1 MYKIHKGYDKEDLSY
16 NQNQYQMQPSLG
28 SISKRSTKRQMT
40 RPNLNTKYS
49 QIPRLNEL
57 LNDHIF
63 QFYFRTHL
71 KSKEYIKF
79 KYYNESEKLN
89 FMIDLYFYVMNQA
102 NLNDEENILMNEN
115 YEQENENPN
124 EDGMDK
130 LIDSAL
136 ILDNNQSR
144 MNIIE
149 KMKEYKLFDLNWEN
163 SYAERFNKILNK
175 YRTGFNNND
184 NEETINYNKTEK
196 NRENNIDNNIN
207 NLNYTNANFKS
218 KSNAKMNNN
227 EPNMNYNEESKGD
240 NELDDNYYNNI
251 LLMNRLPSIYDKI
264 KIANVK
270 MTKMGK
276 LRIKKINSNINYN
289 KDSNK
294 NTENNFFE
302 QDEFEIK
309 SKKNN
314 INENILDEYKILK
327 PKVNKKMKNNI
338 SPLLI
343 NSDNN
348 EIIIQEPMIMSESK
362 LENCKLNLILKKQIN
377 EKETD
382 ELIKKIYQFDG
393 DNTSFNKNEINKIGI
408 MLLNYIRLEKKY
420 ESMEANLCIYKE
432 KMLKMKEKMQNL
444 SRKALERIKE
454 SNTYIRQQNLKN

>member
-1 MYKIHKGYDKEDLSY
+1 MFNMRKNNNNNDDNSY
-16 NQNQYQMQPSLG
+16 NQNNYQNQPSLG

-40 RPNLNTKYS
+40 RPNLNTKNS
-49 QIPRLNEL
+49 QIPRINEL
-57 LNDHIF
+57 LNDNIF
-63 QFYFRTHL
+63 QYYFRNRI
-71 KSKEYIKF
+71 KSKEYNKF
-79 KYYNESEKLN
+79 RYYNENEKLN

-102 NLNDEENILMNEN
+102 NLNEEDNNIIAEN
-115 YEQENENPN
+115 YENEN
-124 EDGMDK
+124 EDGVDK
-130 LIDSAL
+130 LVDNVL

-149 KMKEYKLFDLNWEN
+149 KMKEYKLFDLNLEN

-196 NRENNIDNNIN
+196 NRENNLDNNIN
-207 NLNYTNANFKS
+207 NINNTNANFKS
-218 KSNAKMNNN
+218 KSNVKMNNN
-227 EPNMNYNEESKGD
+227 ALNMNYKEESKVD
-240 NELDDNYYNNI
+240 NEIDDNYYKNI

-270 MTKMGK
+270 MTKIGK
-276 LRIKKINSNINYN
+276 LRIKKTNSNFNYN

-302 QDEFEIK
+302 QVEFEIK

-327 PKVNKKMKNNI
+327 PRINKKMKNNI

-348 EIIIQEPMIMSESK
+348 EIIIQEPIIISQSNK
-362 LENCKLNLILKKQIN
+362 DICKLNLILKKQIN
-377 EKETD
+377 KKETN
-382 ELIKKIYQFDG
+382 ELIKKIYQFEG
-393 DNTSFNKNEINKIGI
+393 DNAVFNKNEINKIGI
-408 MLLNYIRLEKKY
+408 LLLNYIRLEKKY
-420 ESMEANLCIYKE
+420 ESLETNLFIYKD
-432 KMLKMKEKMQNL
+432 KILKLKEKMQLL
-444 SRKALERIKE
+444 SSKALERIKE
-454 SNTYIRQQNLKN
+454 SNSFIKHQDNQI